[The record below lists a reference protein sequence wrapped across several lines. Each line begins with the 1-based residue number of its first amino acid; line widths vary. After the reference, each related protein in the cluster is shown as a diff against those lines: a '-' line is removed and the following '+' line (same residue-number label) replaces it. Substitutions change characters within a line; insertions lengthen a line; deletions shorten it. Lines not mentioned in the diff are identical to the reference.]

1 MNVHQFIKLAL
12 KKGITNI
19 QITKEKTKQK
29 QIYYINDKLNDYTDL
44 NKTIYIIKAEI
55 NKKTEEL
62 TSEYLDE
69 TIIDLIIEKIELVDA
84 KYEYDFLE
92 KKELKG
98 VKKDKIVSVTKEMSI
113 IKNLNELKK
122 NYKQIKSVEFVFE
135 D

>member
-84 KYEYDFLE
+84 KYKYDFLE
-92 KKELKG
+92 KKELK
-98 VKKDKIVSVTKEMSI
+98 
-113 IKNLNELKK
+113 ELKK
-122 NYKQIKSVEFVFE
+122 TKMSQLQKKCQ
-135 D
+135 